1 MSATRRLA
9 PIDRRFYSRKY
20 DAAKTLEA
28 FLVQPHNETDLDA
41 LSDVLVGAVR
51 ETMQPTTS
59 PCGCTLTGLET
70 MRGQNSYSFLTV
82 SLC

>member
-9 PIDRRFYSRKY
+9 LIDRRLYRRKC

-28 FLVQPHNETDLDA
+28 FLVQPRNETDLDA
-41 LSDVLVGAVR
+41 LSDDLVGAVR
-51 ETMQPTTS
+51 ETMQPTHVS
-59 PCGCTLTGLET
+59 LCCTPTGLET
-70 MRGQNSYSFLTV
+70 MRGQNSNSFLTV

>member
-28 FLVQPHNETDLDA
+28 FLVQPRNETDLDA
-41 LSDVLVGAVR
+41 LSDDLVGAVR
-51 ETMQPTTS
+51 ETMQPTH
-59 PCGCTLTGLET
+59 
-70 MRGQNSYSFLTV
+70 V
-82 SLC
+82 SLWLHPDRPRNDERAE